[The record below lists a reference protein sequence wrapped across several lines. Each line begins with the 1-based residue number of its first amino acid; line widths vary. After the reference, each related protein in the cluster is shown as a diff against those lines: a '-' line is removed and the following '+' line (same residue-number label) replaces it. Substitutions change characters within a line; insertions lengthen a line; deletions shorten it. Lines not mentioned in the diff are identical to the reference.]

1 MKNRIT
7 AGWLSAICIAL
18 TGLVFVVAAQAQQ
31 VAPAAGGSGG
41 SEGGL
46 FRPAPAARPAG
57 LPGLSGPGG
66 GVASPE
72 GGLSAFGIGSGG
84 GGGGARPKS
93 NYEKLQDAIG
103 QLKKAEG
110 EDARKKSL
118 ETISTLVNAI
128 FDEDMKRRQSEVD
141 DIRDRVKRLKALI
154 DRRKASKD
162 RIVDLQYK
170 VQINEVE
177 GLGFAV
183 RRKTRSRSAAS
194 EMRSMG
200 MMMGAGMS
208 SGGNPYGYSRGD
220 QMAGGYGAAA
230 PSTPDPRVKAEK
242 ALNAAVA
249 KLKGAQK
256 GDDRNA
262 AAKALKPALEAY
274 FAADLKVREQ
284 EITGIQKRV
293 ENLDALIER
302 RRKARDEIISLQLEV
317 LSNEADGL
325 GFFST
330 SARKQSG
337 TYGWMYGGQPASGGF
352 SSGGATRR

>member
-1 MKNRIT
+1 
-7 AGWLSAICIAL
+7 
-18 TGLVFVVAAQAQQ
+18 
-31 VAPAAGGSGG
+31 
-41 SEGGL
+41 
-46 FRPAPAARPAG
+46 
-57 LPGLSGPGG
+57 
-66 GVASPE
+66 
-72 GGLSAFGIGSGG
+72 
-84 GGGGARPKS
+84 
-93 NYEKLQDAIG
+93 
-103 QLKKAEG
+103 
-110 EDARKKSL
+110 
-118 ETISTLVNAI
+118 
-128 FDEDMKRRQSEVD
+128 MKRRQSEVD

-194 EMRSMG
+194 EMRSMA
-200 MMMGAGMS
+200 MMMAGAGMGG
-208 SGGNPYGYSRGD
+208 SGGNPYGFSRGD
-220 QMAGGYGAAA
+220 QMASGYGAAA

-256 GDDRNA
+256 GEDRNA

-284 EITGIQKRV
+284 EISGIQKRV

-337 TYGWMYGGQPASGGF
+337 NYGWMYGGQPASGGAF
-352 SSGGATRR
+352 TGGATRR

>member
-1 MKNRIT
+1 M
-7 AGWLSAICIAL
+7 
-18 TGLVFVVAAQAQQ
+18 
-31 VAPAAGGSGG
+31 
-41 SEGGL
+41 
-46 FRPAPAARPAG
+46 
-57 LPGLSGPGG
+57 
-66 GVASPE
+66 ASPE

-183 RRKTRSRSAAS
+183 RRKTRGRNVGG
-194 EMRSMG
+194 EMRSMA
-200 MMMGAGMS
+200 MMMAGAGMGGI
-208 SGGNPYGYSRGD
+208 GGNPYGYSRGD
-220 QMAGGYGAAA
+220 QMAGGYGAAG
-230 PSTPDPRVKAEK
+230 PSSPDPRVKAEK

-249 KLKGAQK
+249 KLKGAKK

-262 AAKALKPALEAY
+262 AANALKPALEAY

-284 EITGIQKRV
+284 EISGIQKRV

-330 SARKQSG
+330 SARQQSG
-337 TYGWMYGGQPASGGF
+337 NYGWMYGGQPAASGGAF
-352 SSGGATRR
+352 TSGATRR